1 MKLETQEKERRQKQL
16 SKLTLQKGAKSNL
29 MQWRNIAGTNMKPV
43 GCVMLRHPL
52 CCFSI
57 LVLSSMLG

>member
-1 MKLETQEKERRQKQL
+1 
-16 SKLTLQKGAKSNL
+16 
-29 MQWRNIAGTNMKPV
+29 MKPV

-57 LVLSSMLG
+57 LVLSSMLGWYYNLFLVKASFTGFTNESTGRYTTPHSPQYCPY